1 VHERLLQQHHRF
13 VTAAVGRLS
22 GAGLPMPASMHI
34 EIAGI
39 QFVIHCRGASLLP
52 DSGSCYESF
61 LTPSGERRETIRVD
75 LDLEIGGLPDLH
87 RSELLFDGRSWA
99 LYRDGDGYFIA
110 LASRAPDVPP
120 AWIARIDSSYTRGT
134 VFCDELL
141 VLDEGGVRSLVN
153 PVLNRLDQLLL
164 MYILARRQ
172 GALIHSAGAVIG
184 GGGVVFAGR
193 SGAGKSTIA
202 RQFQAA
208 GGTALLSDDR
218 IVVRKVDGVYSAY
231 GTPWAGD
238 AQIALNRSAP
248 LRAVCFLH
256 HGQVNRVERVNPRDA
271 FEKLVP
277 MVSIPWYDRVAI
289 EQITSFCEALTREI
303 PSYDLHFVPT
313 AEVAGFI
320 EKTIPR

>member
-1 VHERLLQQHHRF
+1 VHERLLQQYHRL
-13 VTAAVGRLS
+13 VTAAVGRYS
-22 GAGLPMPASMHI
+22 ETRAFMPASMHI

-39 QFVIHCRGASLLP
+39 QFVLHCRDATLLP
-52 DSGSCYESF
+52 DSGSCYDSF
-61 LTPSGERRETIRVD
+61 LTPSAADRGTIRVD
-75 LDLEIGGLPDLH
+75 LDMVIGGLPDL
-87 RSELLFDGRSWA
+87 RGSELLFDGQSWA

-141 VLDEGGVRSLVN
+141 VSDKDGARSLVN

-164 MYILARRQ
+164 MFILARRE
-172 GALIHSAGAVIG
+172 GALIHSAGAVVG
-184 GGGVVFAGR
+184 GSGFVFAGR
-193 SGAGKSTIA
+193 SGAGKSTIS

-208 GGTALLSDDR
+208 GTAPLLSDDR
-218 IVVRKVDGVYSAY
+218 IVVRKIAGIYSAY

-238 AQIALNRSAP
+238 AQIALNRGAP
-248 LRAVCFLH
+248 LGALLFLH
-256 HGQVNRVERVNPRDA
+256 HGHANRVERVSPRDA
-271 FEKLVP
+271 FEKLLP
-277 MVSIPWYDRVAI
+277 MVSVPWYDRVAI
-289 EQITSFCEALTREI
+289 EQITSFCEALTWEI

-313 AEVAGFI
+313 AEVAGFL

>member
-1 VHERLLQQHHRF
+1 M
-13 VTAAVGRLS
+13 TASIGRS
-22 GAGLPMPASMHI
+22 TGAGLSMPASMYI

-39 QFVIHCRGASLLP
+39 QFILRCRDAAILS

-61 LTPSGERRETIRVD
+61 LKPCGESRDALRVD
-75 LDLEIGGLPDLH
+75 LDLVIGGLPDIR
-87 RSELLFDGRSWA
+87 RSELLFDGQSWA
-99 LYRDGDGYFIA
+99 LYRDGAGYIIA
-110 LASRAPDVPP
+110 LAARAPDVPP

-141 VLDEGGVRSLVN
+141 VRDEGGVRSLVN

-172 GALIHSAGAVIG
+172 GALIHSAGAVVG

-202 RQFQAA
+202 RQLRAVGKA
-208 GGTALLSDDR
+208 PLLSDDR
-218 IVVRKVDGVYSAY
+218 VVVRKVGGGYFAY

-238 AQIALNRSAP
+238 AQIALNRSVP
-248 LRAVCFLH
+248 LNAVLFLH
-256 HGQVNRVERVNPRDA
+256 HGQANRVERVSPRDA
-271 FEKLVP
+271 FEKLLP
-277 MVSIPWYDRVAI
+277 MVSVPWYDRVAI

-313 AEVAGFI
+313 ADVAGFL
-320 EKTIPR
+320 EKAIPR

>member
-1 VHERLLQQHHRF
+1 
-13 VTAAVGRLS
+13 
-22 GAGLPMPASMHI
+22 MPAPMHI

-39 QFVIHCRGASLLP
+39 QFVLHCRDAAILP

-61 LTPSGERRETIRVD
+61 LTPSGESRETIRVD
-75 LDLEIGGLPDLH
+75 LDLEIGGLPDLR
-87 RSELLFDGRSWA
+87 RSELLFDGQSWA
-99 LYRDGDGYFIA
+99 LYRDGADYLIA

-141 VLDEGGVRSLVN
+141 VRDEGGVRSLVN

-164 MYILARRQ
+164 MYILSRRQ
-172 GALIHSAGAVIG
+172 GALIHSAGAVVG
-184 GGGVVFAGR
+184 GGGFVFAGR

-208 GGTALLSDDR
+208 GKTPLLSDDR
-218 IVVRKVDGVYSAY
+218 VVVRKVDGVYSAY

-238 AQIALNRSAP
+238 AQIALNRNAP
-248 LRAVCFLH
+248 LSAVLFLN
-256 HGQVNRVERVNPRDA
+256 HGQENRIERVSPRDA
-271 FEKLVP
+271 FEKLLP
-277 MVSIPWYDRVAI
+277 MVSVPWYDRVAI
-289 EQITSFCEALTREI
+289 EQITSFCEALTREV

-313 AEVAGFI
+313 AEVAGFL
-320 EKTIPR
+320 EKAIPK